1 MRDKADGAHL
11 LKLARQTLLEQ
22 ILDELSADKRYLLR
36 LAANAI
42 AIAERELQAGQ
53 APGKLE
59 RTILEDLVE
68 DFREESEILGAT
80 ETSDEALQRLRWRL
94 AAEIR
99 AGHHD
104 GKPKVHAGLD
114 RIANAY
120 LAIVNPRAV
129 NPGAAKASGG

>member
-1 MRDKADGAHL
+1 MRDKADGGHL
-11 LKLARQTLLEQ
+11 LNLARQALLEQ
-22 ILDELSADKRYLLR
+22 ILGELRDDKRYLLR
-36 LAANAI
+36 LIANAL
-42 AIAERELQAGQ
+42 AIAERELRAGQ
-53 APGKLE
+53 GPSQLE
-59 RTILEDLVE
+59 RAILEDLVE
-68 DFREESEILGAT
+68 DFVEESEILGAT
-80 ETSDEALQRLRWRL
+80 ESSDEALQRLRWRL

-120 LAIVNPRAV
+120 LAMVNPRAV

>member
-22 ILDELSADKRYLLR
+22 ILGELRGDKRYLLR

-53 APGKLE
+53 APYQLE
-59 RTILEDLVE
+59 RKVLEQLVE
-68 DFREESEILGAT
+68 EFVEESEILGAT
-80 ETSDEALQRLRWRL
+80 ETADEAVQRLRWRL

-104 GKPKVHAGLD
+104 GRSKVHAGLEK
-114 RIANAY
+114 IANTY
-120 LAIVNPRAV
+120 LTIVNPS
-129 NPGAAKASGG
+129 AAKTSTD